1 MPAPHKGAAIVDPHD
16 YAFAVANPNER
27 AKRQCAMSRGHCR
40 TVETLTVGGA
50 TAAQT
55 ITTAIDA
62 CKLGTR
68 ELTAAKQQ
76 RGPQKQFHIAREHI
90 PTPRFFEPSKREG
103 FNGIPKPSQSSEIG
117 LQLTAKFRQRSASEI
132 NDYGK
137 GYFLCRL
144 PNKNTSFASHR
155 RPINCRRALSSIGIW

>member
-1 MPAPHKGAAIVDPHD
+1 MPAPHKGAAIVDAHD
-16 YAFAVANPNER
+16 HASAVANPNER
-27 AKRQCAMSRGHCR
+27 SKRQCAMSRGHCR

-62 CKLGTR
+62 GKLGTR

-117 LQLTAKFRQRSASEI
+117 LQLTAKFRQ
-132 NDYGK
+132 
-137 GYFLCRL
+137 
-144 PNKNTSFASHR
+144 T
-155 RPINCRRALSSIGIW
+155 